1 MPPLSIS
8 MWRQDVKQVTGLAT
22 KGQKQIVL
30 GKGSKKK
37 LEFSNSFGDPLVGLS
52 NWLLFVPPVVGGKAT
67 FFWNIVLHSFKEI
80 QSNASNAKSDSYSRV
95 TLKWLKQ

>member
-30 GKGSKKK
+30 GKGLKKK
-37 LEFSNSFGDPLVGLS
+37 LAFSNSFGDSLVGLS

-80 QSNASNAKSDSYSRV
+80 QSNASKAKSDSYSRV

>member
-8 MWRQDVKQVTGLAT
+8 MWRQDVKQETGLAT

-37 LEFSNSFGDPLVGLS
+37 LAFSNSFGDPLVGLS